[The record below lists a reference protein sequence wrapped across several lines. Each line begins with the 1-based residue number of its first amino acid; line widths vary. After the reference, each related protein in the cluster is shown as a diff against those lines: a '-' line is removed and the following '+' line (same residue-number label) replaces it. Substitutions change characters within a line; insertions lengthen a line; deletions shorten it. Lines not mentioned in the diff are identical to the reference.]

1 MEMLTTT
8 LVILN
13 RDDDDDNDDD
23 DDRDVGDIINFTHCI
38 ECTPISIS
46 SIYLFI
52 SFINQ
57 SIYLPIN
64 SIYLYL
70 IYLPIYLIYLH
81 IHPSQRSQ
89 RDSRWYTT
97 YKN

>member
-13 RDDDDDNDDD
+13 RDNDDDDDDDDNDD

-46 SIYLFI
+46 SIYL
-52 SFINQ
+52 SHLLINLSIYLLIQ
-57 SIYLPIN
+57 SIYI
-64 SIYLYL
+64 
-70 IYLPIYLIYLH
+70 
-81 IHPSQRSQ
+81 
-89 RDSRWYTT
+89 
-97 YKN
+97 